1 MTTNGKPGTALA
13 LLAERVSVAPAEL
26 EQTLMQT
33 VFKGATKAEF
43 MMLIA
48 VANKYDLDPF
58 VKEIYAFQKKGGGIV
73 PLVPIDG
80 WLKIIKRHKDYA
92 GMQVSWADEMVN
104 PASSAKQCPAWVE
117 VTIYHKS
124 TPEHPTVH
132 REWID
137 EMYRDTGPWNT
148 TTKRMLE
155 WKGIIQAGRV
165 AFGLSGIYD
174 EDEAERISDGEFI
187 DGAAVEEDAGEVIGA
202 DEYSLMLEEMKRTQ
216 VSLEAIA
223 KNVAAKAGY
232 QGELAD
238 MPMPVWESLMAG
250 LATMPTKTPT
260 TPPDNEPATAPQQA
274 AGGDEAPEVVSSAT
288 EAPGDADP
296 AAFWPAE
303 GAPHAGAPEGDD
315 EGVPGR
321 GPLFAVDD
329 PNRPASGTDKRLLS
343 EALQHVPTEATKEY
357 RKRFGGRTNSEL
369 SHGDAVAFLEWAV
382 KEAKQ

>member
-92 GMQVSWADEMVN
+92 GMQVSWADEMVK
-104 PASSAKQCPAWVE
+104 PAASAKQCPAWVE

-155 WKGIIQAGRV
+155 WKGIIQTGRV
-165 AFGLSGIYD
+165 AFGLSGIFD
-174 EDEAERISDGEFI
+174 EDEAERISDGEVI
-187 DGAAVEEDAGEVIGA
+187 NGSAVEEDTGEVIGA
-202 DEYSLMLEEMKRTQ
+202 DEYSFMLEEMKRTQ
-216 VSLEAIA
+216 ISLESIA

-238 MPMPVWESLMAG
+238 MPIPVWESLMAG
-250 LATMPTKTPT
+250 LATMPTKTW
-260 TPPDNEPATAPQQA
+260 TPPDDEPTTLTQQPESGDAVPQGESVAVRGEIAPESPESEDDDIDAALGQGVFSADDPQRPATA
-274 AGGDEAPEVVSSAT
+274 
-288 EAPGDADP
+288 
-296 AAFWPAE
+296 
-303 GAPHAGAPEGDD
+303 
-315 EGVPGR
+315 R
-321 GPLFAVDD
+321 
-329 PNRPASGTDKRLLS
+329 DKKALS
-343 EALQHVPTEATKEY
+343 EALAHVDAGWAKSY
-357 RKRFGGRTNSEL
+357 RERFDGRSNSEL
-369 SHGDAVAFLEWAV
+369 THGEVVEFAAAA
-382 KEAKQ
+382 KEAGA